1 MISLWKLLL
10 GRGLFAILMASPG
23 ALRAAPPNIVL
34 IISDDQAWTDYG
46 FMGHAEI
53 ETPRLDRLAGESLV
67 FPRGYVPSSVCCPS
81 LASLVT
87 GLYPHQHKITS
98 NDPPLGGLKGAA
110 RHASPAFKQGR
121 EKMARQLEEVATLPR
136 LLGEHGY
143 ASFQSGKWWQGH
155 FSRGGFTA
163 GMTTGQRHGDAGLEI
178 GRKTMRPIH
187 DFIAK
192 AKQEKKP
199 FMVWYAPLMPHD
211 PHTPPASLLE
221 KYRKTTGSIHVA
233 RYRAMVEWFDQTC
246 GALLDDLDAQGV
258 AENTIVVYL
267 CDNGWI
273 QNPDS
278 PHPPLRSKLTP
289 YDAGLRTP
297 IMIRWPGKI
306 APARND
312 KPVTSV
318 DLMPTL
324 LKAAGIPV
332 PDGLPG
338 IDLTDAAAV
347 NGREFIPGAC
357 FTHDAVDLDVPASS
371 LCYRWIT
378 DGRYKLIVPNPANV
392 PGSSME
398 CYDVVADPGE
408 TKNLAAERAVE
419 VARLQ
424 AAMDAWWL
432 P

>member
-1 MISLWKLLL
+1 MIHSAKRFLLSGAMAVIWMLAASLH
-10 GRGLFAILMASPG
+10 
-23 ALRAAPPNIVL
+23 AAPPNIVL

-53 ETPRLDRLAGESLV
+53 ETPRLDKLAGESLV

-98 NDPPLGGLKGAA
+98 NDPPLGGAKGPA
-110 RHASPAFKQGR
+110 RYQTAAFKQGR
-121 EKMARQLEEVATLPR
+121 EKMASQLEQVATLPK
-136 LLGEHGY
+136 LLAGHGY
-143 ASFQSGKWWQGH
+143 LSFQSGKWWQGH
-155 FSRGGFTA
+155 FSRGGFTH

-187 DFIAK
+187 DFIAT
-192 AKQEKKP
+192 AKREEKP
-199 FMVWYAPLMPHD
+199 FLVWYAPLMPHD
-211 PHTPPASLLE
+211 PHTPPADLLA
-221 KYRKTTGSIHVA
+221 KYRETTASIHVA
-233 RYRAMVEWFDQTC
+233 RYRAMVEWFDRTC
-246 GALLDDLDAQGV
+246 GELLDDLDEQGV

-273 QNPDS
+273 QNPGS
-278 PHPPLRSKLTP
+278 PHPPLRSKMTQ

-306 APARND
+306 EPVRRD

-324 LKAAGIPV
+324 LKAVGVPV
-332 PDGLPG
+332 PAGLPG

-347 NGREFIPGAC
+347 DGREFIPGAC

-371 LCYRWIT
+371 LRYRWIT
-378 DGRYKLIVPNPANV
+378 DGRHKLIVPHAANV
-392 PGSSME
+392 AGGKVE
-398 CYDVVADPGE
+398 FYDVVADPHE
-408 TKNLAAERAVE
+408 TSNLAPEAPPSMAGMRA
-419 VARLQ
+419 AL
-424 AAMDAWWL
+424 DAWWN

>member
-1 MISLWKLLL
+1 MAALATVL
-10 GRGLFAILMASPG
+10 GILH
-23 ALRAAPPNIVL
+23 AAAPNIVL

-46 FMGHAEI
+46 FMGHREI
-53 ETPRLDRLAGESLV
+53 ETPRLDRLAKESLL

-98 NDPPLGGLKGAA
+98 NDPPMGGLKGAA
-110 RHASPAFKQGR
+110 RQASPAFKEGR
-121 EKMARQLEEVATLPR
+121 EKMASQLEQVATLPG

-143 ASFQSGKWWQGH
+143 LSFQSGKWWQGH
-155 FSRGGFTA
+155 FSRGGFTH
-163 GMTTGQRHGDAGLEI
+163 GMTAGQRHGDAGLEI
-178 GRKTMRPIH
+178 GRKSMRPMH

-192 AKQEKKP
+192 AKREEKP
-199 FMVWYAPLMPHD
+199 FLVWYAPLMPHD
-211 PHTPPASLLE
+211 PHTPPEALLE
-221 KYRKTTGSIHVA
+221 KYRKTTDSIHVA

-246 GALLDDLDAQGV
+246 GTLLDDLNALAV

-273 QNPDS
+273 QNPDAA
-278 PHPPLRSKLTP
+278 HPPLRSKLTP

-306 APARND
+306 APARVD
-312 KPVTSV
+312 RPVTSV

-324 LKAAGIPV
+324 LKAAGIAV
-332 PDGLPG
+332 PAGLPG

-347 NGREFIPGAC
+347 SGREFIPGAC
-357 FTHDAVDLDVPASS
+357 FTHDAVDLEVPASS
-371 LCYRWIT
+371 LRHRWIT

-392 PGSSME
+392 ADGEIE
-398 CYDVVADPGE
+398 CFDLRADPGE
-408 TKNLAAERAVE
+408 TKNLAAERAGE
-419 VARLQ
+419 VVRLR
-424 AAMDAWWL
+424 AAMDAWWS